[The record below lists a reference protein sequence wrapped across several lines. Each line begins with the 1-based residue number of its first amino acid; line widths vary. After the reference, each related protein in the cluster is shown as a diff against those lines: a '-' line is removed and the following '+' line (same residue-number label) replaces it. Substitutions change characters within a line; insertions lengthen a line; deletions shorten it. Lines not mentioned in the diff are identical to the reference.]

1 MRVLVADDEQ
11 DMARALEAML
21 KSDGYEVDTVY
32 DGQAA
37 LDFGETGTYDCIV
50 LDIMM
55 PYRDGLDVVR
65 TLRSKSLRTP
75 ILILTAKSAQEDVVG
90 GLNSGADDYLTK
102 PFSMVE
108 LLARVRASAAA
119 ATPTCPAYSP
129 QETSSST
136 ALPLPYRAEHP
147 RRIWLIKN
155 SKC

>member
-55 PYRDGLDVVR
+55 PYRDGLEVVR
-65 TLRSKSLRTP
+65 TLRSESVRTP

-102 PFSMVE
+102 AFSMIE
-108 LLARVRASAAA
+108 LLARVRA
-119 ATPTCPAYSP
+119 
-129 QETSSST
+129 
-136 ALPLPYRAEHP
+136 L
-147 RRIWLIKN
+147 
-155 SKC
+155 